1 MWSFTCRKYTIFIM
15 KWITATDIA
24 NWANTR
30 QRHCQETLPELIGR
44 LILAHT
50 ANAVEEFD
58 FPNGDSVATGGWD
71 GRLKTPVTF
80 PYFPNGASGWE
91 IGTEKSAEKKA
102 DGDYTKRVAD
112 PLGMTPADTT
122 FVFVTPRSF
131 PKRNTWQSTKKAL
144 GNWKDVKVIAADSL
158 EQWISMTPAVGLWL
172 ARQIGKVVSNGI
184 RDIEDVW
191 NEWTV
196 GTNPQMT
203 PELVIGGRTRDAEN
217 IQQWIAAQ
225 PSIKEVQGDH
235 PSEAFAFLYAAIA
248 ALPDTKKARAF
259 ARCVVVENKTEMRQ
273 LVQAF
278 PNYPLIIAGPGECL
292 ESAHAAVQKGHH
304 VFISMD
310 ATVVGIRNVLRLA
323 RPQRSVVEKL
333 LHESGM
339 SEADAQKIARD
350 SGRSIPVLR
359 RHLFQSNAVSAP
371 SWAKPESAKILLP
384 VLFANAW
391 DEHRDGDRQVIETLT
406 GTSYDNFIKDLTP
419 FLSIDDAPVRKVGS
433 VWMIKSPL
441 DSWYLLAPH
450 LTQDQLKLFETAL
463 LAVLSKTD
471 PKYELEPEKRWAA
484 AIYGKANP
492 YSEWLRTGLVESLV
506 LLAVYGNQS
515 PNIASTQVFADR
527 VVRNVFENASTW
539 EAWASMKDSS
549 ALLAEAAPDMF
560 MEAVEQWIAKD
571 PTIFRNL
578 MKDDRGVLGECRHC
592 GLLWALEGIAW
603 STEYFARAVNV
614 LAQLANAD
622 PGGGWSNRAVNSL
635 SEIFLPGLPQTHTKP
650 KERLVALEQLTA
662 KHPMLVWK
670 FAEAYYGGG
679 SVSES
684 HRFRWRD
691 TGGTRRGL
699 EQETNAEYNE
709 YLRGL
714 LPMLQDLACSREN
727 VIASIDE
734 FIRLPDDTKAR
745 LLTTIEAMDP
755 AIFSKDE
762 TALLLQ
768 KTREALNWINSYGE
782 EKHRVHAPGLS
793 RILDKFAPADV
804 IERVGWLLATPWPR
818 LPQGEPREYDA
829 KDTSVKAA
837 QKAAAREVL
846 DNATMDEIFAF
857 SSSIQYQGILG
868 HSLAVVAKDGDESN
882 KILDSLLTRANDMPA
897 LVRGYALGRVEV
909 RGKGWVDEEI
919 ERLKT
924 NDNYS
929 PEACALL
936 YLGLPESAEVWL
948 AVEARGE
955 DEEAAY
961 WKYAS
966 GYSQANKNG
975 EAPIAV
981 EKLLNVKRPT
991 AALQVAGD
999 PHADIPSKLLQRLL
1013 QELLEEVNKKLRGDV
1028 MDEFHLGHVFNQLY
1042 QKNELSIEEMAK
1054 LEWPF
1059 AALFNELKR
1068 YTSVPMALHRALQTD
1083 PQFFAQLVSFMYKRD
1098 DHAEDPNN
1106 DGVSEEIRERRARV
1120 SHEVLDSWY
1129 LLPGAKDDGSV
1140 DEKELTDWIEAAR
1153 KRCEETKHVIGC
1165 DLQIGFIL
1173 AHAPADPDGTWP
1185 HVAVRNV
1192 IERLNNKTIDEHI
1205 QNEIYNS
1212 RGVVSRGLNDGGSQ
1226 ERELTS
1232 KYKKM
1237 SEVVKTK
1244 WPRTAAMLRGMA
1256 EWYESEAKGHDVE
1269 SDLQDLR
1276 WD

>member
-1 MWSFTCRKYTIFIM
+1 M
-15 KWITATDIA
+15 KWISATDIT
-24 NWANTR
+24 NWANTQQR
-30 QRHCQETLPELIGR
+30 QCQDTLPELVGR

-58 FPNGDSVATGGWD
+58 FPHGDSVATGGWD

-112 PLGMTPADTT
+112 PLGMAPADTT

-131 PKRNTWQSTKKAL
+131 PKRNTWQSAKKSL
-144 GNWKDVKVIAADSL
+144 GDWKDIKVIAADSL

-196 GTNPQMT
+196 GTKPQMT
-203 PELVIGGRTRDAEN
+203 PALVIGGRTRDAEN

-235 PSEAFAFLYAAIA
+235 PSEAFVFLYTAIA
-248 ALPDTKKARAF
+248 TLPDTEKAQAF

-292 ESAHAAVQKGHH
+292 EVAHAAVQKGHH

-310 ATVVGIRNVLRLA
+310 ATVVGIRNVLRLV
-323 RPQRSVVEKL
+323 RPQRSVVEKI

-371 SWAKPESAKILLP
+371 LWAKPESAKILLP

-391 DEHRDGDRQVIETLT
+391 DEYKDGDRQVIETLT
-406 GTSYDNFIKDLTP
+406 GIGYDDFIKELTP

-450 LTQDQLKLFETAL
+450 LTQDLLKLFETAL

-506 LLAVYGNQS
+506 LLAVYGSQS
-515 PNIASTQVFADR
+515 PSIASTQTFADR

-539 EAWASMKDSS
+539 EAWASMKDAS
-549 ALLAEAAPDMF
+549 ALLAEAAPDVF

-571 PTIFRNL
+571 PTIFQNL

-603 STEYFARAVNV
+603 STDYFARAVNV
-614 LAQLANAD
+614 LAQLANTD

-635 SEIFLPGLPQTHTKP
+635 GEIFLPGLPQTHAKP
-650 KERLVALEQLTA
+650 KERLAALEQLIT
-662 KHPMLVWK
+662 KHPTLVWK
-670 FAEAYYGGG
+670 FAEGYYGGG

-714 LPMLQDLACSREN
+714 LPMLQNLACSREN
-727 VIASIDE
+727 VIASMDE

-745 LLTTIEAMDP
+745 LLTDLEAMDP
-755 AIFSKDE
+755 ATFSKDE
-762 TALLLQ
+762 IAILLQ
-768 KTREALNWINSYGE
+768 KTREASNWTNSYGD
-782 EKHRVHAPGLS
+782 EKHKAYTPGLN
-793 RILDKFAPADV
+793 RILEKFAPTNV
-804 IERVGWLLATPWPR
+804 IERVGWLLVTPWPR
-818 LPQGEPREYDA
+818 LPQGEPREHDA

-846 DNATMDEIFAF
+846 DGATMDEIFAF
-857 SSSIQYQGILG
+857 SNTIQYQGILG
-868 HSLAVVAKDGDESN
+868 HSLAVAAKDDEESY
-882 KILDSLLTRANDMPA
+882 KIFDSLLTHASDMPV

-909 RGKGWVDEEI
+909 KGKEWVDEEI
-919 ERLKT
+919 KRLKT
-924 NDNYS
+924 KGNYF

-936 YLGLPESAEVWL
+936 YLGLPESAETWA
-948 AVEARGE
+948 AVEAQGK
-955 DEEAAY
+955 DEEATY

-999 PHADIPSKLLQRLL
+999 PHTDIPSKLLQRLL
-1013 QELLEEVNKKLRGDV
+1013 QELLEEDRKNTNQV

-1042 QKNELSIEEMAK
+1042 QKNELPIEEMAK
-1054 LEWPF
+1054 LEWPY
-1059 AALFNELKR
+1059 AALFDDLKR
-1068 YTSVPMALHRALQTD
+1068 YTTAPMALHRTLQTD
-1083 PQFFAQLVSFMYKRD
+1083 PQFFAQLVSFIYKRD
-1098 DHAEDPNN
+1098 DHADDPTN
-1106 DGVSEEIRERRARV
+1106 DGVSEEIKERRARV
-1120 SHEVLDSWY
+1120 SHDVLDSWY
-1129 LLPGAKDDGSV
+1129 LLPGAKEDGNV
-1140 DEKELTDWIEAAR
+1140 DEKKLTDWIEAAQ
-1153 KRCEETKHVIGC
+1153 KYCEKTKHLIGC
-1165 DLQIGFIL
+1165 NLQIGFIL

-1185 HVAVRNV
+1185 HIAVRNV
-1192 IERLNNKTIDEHI
+1192 IELLNNQTIDDHI

-1212 RGVVSRGLNDGGSQ
+1212 RGVTSRGLMDGGKQ
-1226 ERELTS
+1226 ERDLAQR
-1232 KYKKM
+1232 YKAM
-1237 SEVVKTK
+1237 SDSVKNK
-1244 WPRTAAMLRGMA
+1244 WPRTGAMLKSIA
-1256 EWYESEAKGHDVE
+1256 ESYEHEAKGHDIE
-1269 SDLQDLR
+1269 SDLTDLR

>member
-1 MWSFTCRKYTIFIM
+1 M
-15 KWITATDIA
+15 KWITAAHIA
-24 NWANTR
+24 NWANTQ
-30 QRHCQETLPELIGR
+30 QRHCQQTLPELVGR

-50 ANAVEEFD
+50 ANDVSEFD
-58 FPNGDSVATGGWD
+58 FPNGDSIATGGWD

-91 IGTEKSAEKKA
+91 IGTEKTAETKA
-102 DGDYTKRVAD
+102 NGDYTKRVTD
-112 PLGMTPADTT
+112 PLGMVPADTT

-131 PKRNTWQSTKKAL
+131 TKRNAWITTKKAL

-172 ARQIGKVVSNGI
+172 ARQIGIVVSNGI

-196 GTNPQMT
+196 GTKPQMT
-203 PELVIGGRTRDAEN
+203 PELVIGGRARDAEN

-235 PSEAFAFLYAAIA
+235 PDEAFAFLYSAMAT
-248 ALPDTKKARAF
+248 LPDTEKAQAF

-278 PNYPLIIAGPGECL
+278 PNYPLIIVGPGECL
-292 ESAHAAVQKGHH
+292 EGAHAAIQKGHH

-323 RPQRSVVEKL
+323 RPHRDVVEKI
-333 LHESGM
+333 LHKDGL
-339 SEADAQKIARD
+339 SEAEAQKIARD

-371 SWAKPESAKILLP
+371 SWAKAESAQTLLP
-384 VLFANAW
+384 VLFANSW
-391 DEHRDGDRQVIETLT
+391 DEHKDGDRQVIETLT
-406 GTSYDNFIKDLTP
+406 GMGYDAFIKELTP

-441 DSWYLLAPH
+441 DTWYLLAPH
-450 LTQDQLKLFETAL
+450 LTKDQLKLFETAL

-506 LLAVYGNQS
+506 LLAVYGSQS
-515 PNIASTQVFADR
+515 PSVASTQAFADR

-539 EAWASMKDSS
+539 EAWASMKDAS
-549 ALLAEAAPDMF
+549 ALLAEASPDIF
-560 MEAVEQWIAKD
+560 MEAVEQWITKD
-571 PTIFRNL
+571 STIFQNL

-592 GLLWALEGIAW
+592 GLLWALEGVAW
-603 STEYFARAVNV
+603 STEYFARAVSV
-614 LAQLANAD
+614 LAALANTD

-635 SEIFLPGLPQTHTKP
+635 GEVFLPGLPQTHAKP
-650 KERLVALEQLTA
+650 KERLEALEQLIA
-662 KHPMLVWK
+662 KHPTLVWK
-670 FAEAYYGGG
+670 FAEGYYGGG

-709 YLRGL
+709 YLKGL
-714 LPMLQDLACSREN
+714 LPMLQDLACMREN

-734 FIRLPDDTKAR
+734 FIRLPDDTRAR

-755 AIFSKDE
+755 KTFLKDE
-762 TALLLQ
+762 TALFLQ
-768 KTREALNWINSYGE
+768 KTREALNWINSYGDKE
-782 EKHRVHAPGLS
+782 HRKHAPALT
-793 RILDKFAPADV
+793 RILEKFAPADV
-804 IERVGWLLATPWPR
+804 IERVGWILATPRPR
-818 LPQGEPREYDA
+818 LPQGEPKEYDA
-829 KDTSVKAA
+829 KDISVKTA
-837 QKAAAREVL
+837 QKAAAREIL
-846 DNATMDEIFAF
+846 DKATMDEIFAF
-857 SSSIQYQGILG
+857 SSTIQYQGILG
-868 HSLAVVAKDGDESN
+868 HALATAANDDTESG
-882 KILDSLLTRANDMPA
+882 KILDSLLTHASDMPVLA
-897 LVRGYALGRVEV
+897 RGYALGGVEA
-909 RGKGWVDEEI
+909 KGREWVDAEI
-919 ERLKT
+919 KRLKA
-924 NDNYS
+924 NGNYS

-936 YLGLPESAEVWL
+936 YLGLPESAETW
-948 AVEARGE
+948 ATVEAQGK
-955 DEEAAY
+955 DEEVAY

-966 GYSQANKNG
+966 GYSQADKNG
-975 EAPIAV
+975 EGSIAV

-999 PHADIPSKLLQRLL
+999 SNADIPSKLLQRLL
-1013 QELLEEVNKKLRGDV
+1013 QELLEEDRKNTNQV

-1054 LEWPF
+1054 LEWPY
-1059 AALFNELKR
+1059 AALFDELKR
-1068 YTSVPMALHRALQTD
+1068 YTTAPMALHRALQTD
-1083 PQFFAQLVSFMYKRD
+1083 PQFFAQLVNFIYKRD
-1098 DHAEDPNN
+1098 DHAEDPTN

-1120 SHEVLDSWY
+1120 AHEVLDSWY
-1129 LLPGAKDDGSV
+1129 LVPGAKEDGTV
-1140 DEKELTDWIEAAR
+1140 NEKELTDWIESAR

-1185 HVAVRNV
+1185 HVAIRNV
-1192 IERLNNKTIDEHI
+1192 IEQLNNETIDRHI

-1212 RGVVSRGLNDGGSQ
+1212 RGVVSRGIKDGGSQ
-1226 ERELTS
+1226 ERTLTE

-1237 SEVVKTK
+1237 SDTVKAK
-1244 WPRTAAMLRGMA
+1244 WPRTGAMLRGMA
-1256 EWYESEAKGHDVE
+1256 EWYEHEAKGHDVE